1 MNSKKRYIPGFK
13 VISGGQTGADR
24 AALEAAREVGIRT
37 GGTAPADYKTEK
49 GPDHSLKDYG
59 LVEGSMGYAAR
70 TKKNVDD
77 STATLVIRL
86 HEGNGTDKTIGYC
99 QSRTWGYGE
108 RGCSK
113 FNGYRPVLVLNSLD
127 IQENVFDLLLPDN
140 ISRCPK
146 FLISVLKTMSVF

>member
-1 MNSKKRYIPGFK
+1 
-13 VISGGQTGADR
+13 
-24 AALEAAREVGIRT
+24 
-37 GGTAPADYKTEK
+37 
-49 GPDHSLKDYG
+49 
-59 LVEGSMGYAAR
+59 MGYAAR

-127 IQENVFDLLLPDN
+127 IQENVPKIVDFVSKYHVRILNVAGHRETTAGVVDFTNSCKQLLVVAFSQIAESFRN
-140 ISRCPK
+140 
-146 FLISVLKTMSVF
+146 